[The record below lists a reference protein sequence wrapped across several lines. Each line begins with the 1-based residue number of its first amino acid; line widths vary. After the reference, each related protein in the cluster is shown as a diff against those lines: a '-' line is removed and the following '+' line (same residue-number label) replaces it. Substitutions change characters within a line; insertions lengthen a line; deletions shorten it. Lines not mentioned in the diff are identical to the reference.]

1 MQKFLR
7 QVAKRGLCCTK
18 FFVNRNAN
26 HFSKLNFKQ
35 LPGRAPR
42 TWPKWGTSTI
52 GYARTSDLVMNARFS
67 PIGGTMR
74 PVSRMA
80 AKLSVLASRRASAT
94 PMAKPVQQ
102 SQARQ
107 NGLPQRRLIALIGP
121 CRAEPRLEQ
130 AAQRHGYRWS
140 LAGGCSYSAEGLA

>member
-1 MQKFLR
+1 LLVKRDYLSMQKFLR

-18 FFVNRNAN
+18 FFENRNAN

-74 PVSRMA
+74 PVSRMDGKVVGVSVSKGVGDSDGEAGPTKPSAPKRAPPKA
-80 AKLSVLASRRASAT
+80 ADRLDWPVPGRAPS
-94 PMAKPVQQ
+94 
-102 SQARQ
+102 
-107 NGLPQRRLIALIGP
+107 
-121 CRAEPRLEQ
+121 
-130 AAQRHGYRWS
+130 
-140 LAGGCSYSAEGLA
+140 